1 MDKNILYNLIKGLP
15 SLYYTGGIN
24 EKNIFDA
31 EKELSLNFAKDYIF
45 YLTEFGQI
53 EANGI
58 ELTGLSQK
66 VTTSVINTT
75 KTLRGISSVPLYMY
89 VIEDL
94 GIDDIYYLQDK
105 DGIIY
110 QFRVG
115 GKPIFYAQ
123 SLFEYIENSQN
134 K

>member
-66 VTTSVINTT
+66 VTNSVINTT